1 MWLTFSIQKSAD
13 RNSCRRVENEMEPT
27 FWDIAGPI
35 ALLSLPISLV
45 LSIYFFCKKRIV
57 FIFICSIVTVICH
70 LLLWSMTQYLN
81 PLKDSL
87 ITAGKNLNWGEW

>member
-45 LSIYFFCKKRIV
+45 LSIYFFLQKEDRIYFYLQHSHSDMSFITLVNDSV
-57 FIFICSIVTVICH
+57 FE
-70 LLLWSMTQYLN
+70 
-81 PLKDSL
+81 P
-87 ITAGKNLNWGEW
+87 A